1 MAYADEIID
10 DLSGS
15 DTGSRAAGHSRAGW
29 ALISDRVMGGASSG
43 TMLTGI
49 VAGRAALC
57 LRGTV
62 SLENNGG
69 FLQIARDLEKDGEAV
84 DASIWDGIQ
93 LDVIGNG
100 QTYNLHLR
108 TADLLRP
115 WESYRQSFVAS
126 AQWTRLHL
134 PFSDFAPH
142 RTFAPLRKTCLRRI
156 GVVAIGRTFAAEI
169 AIGDLRFYR
178 ASHT

>member
-1 MAYADEIID
+1 MAYAEEIID

-15 DTGSRAAGHSRAGW
+15 HGGNPAAGRPRAGW
-29 ALISDRVMGGASSG
+29 ALISDGVMGGVSSG
-43 TMLTGI
+43 AMMAEI

-69 FLQIARDLEKDGEAV
+69 FLQIARDLAQGGGAV

-100 QTYNLHLR
+100 EIYNLHLR

-115 WESYRQSFVAS
+115 WASYRQSFVAP
-126 AQWTRLHL
+126 AQWTRVHL
-134 PFSDFAPH
+134 PFSGFAPH
-142 RTFAPLRKTCLRRI
+142 RTSAPLRKTRLRRI
-156 GVVAIGRTFAAEI
+156 GVVAIGRAFAAEI
-169 AIGDLRFYR
+169 AISDLRFYR